1 LVGYLTAAVVGALVG
16 IRRGRSSR
24 RFIWRLNS
32 ERNIIGDGPEFSQHP
47 TFVPAIAAL
56 GAIAGVA
63 LLWRFDFTVELF
75 AFALLTSALVT
86 QSIVDAATHRLSRRV
101 TTSTILLGA
110 PLLVIAAVV
119 ADDPGRL
126 MVSFGW
132 MVLLFMVF
140 LLLWVLSRG
149 GIGGGDVRLAVVM
162 GMYLGWLGASYVLV
176 AVIVASVLGGLVAVL
191 LLIGR
196 RATRTTR
203 LAFGPYLAL
212 GTLVSMMAGD
222 WIARVWLGA

>member
-1 LVGYLTAAVVGALVG
+1 M
-16 IRRGRSSR
+16 RRARSSR
-24 RFIWRLNS
+24 RFIWWLDTD
-32 ERNIIGDGPEFSQHP
+32 RNIIGDAHNFSQSAV
-47 TFVPAIAAL
+47 FVPAIATL

-75 AFALLTSALVT
+75 AYALLTSALVG
-86 QSIVDAATHRLSRRV
+86 QSIVDAATHRLSRRI
-101 TTSTILLGA
+101 TTGTIVLGA

-119 ADDPGRL
+119 HNDLGRL
-126 MVSFGW
+126 VVSLACS
-132 MVLLFMVF
+132 MLLFVVF

-149 GIGGGDVRLAVVM
+149 GIGGGDVRLAIVM

-176 AVIVASVLGGLVAVL
+176 AVMVASVCAGIVALL

-212 GTLVSMMAGD
+212 GTSVSIMAGE
-222 WIARVWLGA
+222 WITRIWLGA